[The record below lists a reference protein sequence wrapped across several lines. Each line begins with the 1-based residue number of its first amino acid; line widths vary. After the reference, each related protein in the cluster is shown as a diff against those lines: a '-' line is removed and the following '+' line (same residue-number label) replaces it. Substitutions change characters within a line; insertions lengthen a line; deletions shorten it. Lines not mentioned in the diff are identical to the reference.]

1 MMESNLAQIERAEE
15 LLRQAMLT
23 SNVESLD
30 ALISP
35 NLVFTTHF
43 GSVISK
49 HDDLEVHRSG
59 VLKFH
64 TIELTEQKILAISDV
79 MFVSVRAQVTGIF
92 EDSHF
97 QDDIRFSR
105 FWQKTSAH
113 QWQVVFGQATSVQK
127 KL

>member
-1 MMESNLAQIERAEE
+1 MQSNLAQIELSEE

-23 SNVESLD
+23 SDVESLN

-49 HDDLEVHRSG
+49 QDDLEAHRSG
-59 VLKFH
+59 ALKFH
-64 TIELTEQKILAISDV
+64 AIELSEKQILAISDL
-79 MFVSVRAQVTGIF
+79 MYVSVRARVTGNF
-92 EDSHF
+92 GNSRF

-105 FWQKTSAH
+105 IWQQTSE
-113 QWQVVFGQATSVQK
+113 QRWQVVFGQATAVQN

>member
-23 SNVESLD
+23 SDVESLD

-35 NLVFTTHF
+35 DLVFTTHF

-49 HDDLEVHRSG
+49 HDDLEIHRRG

-64 TIELTEQKILAISDV
+64 TIELTEQKILAMSNV
-79 MFVSVRAQVTGIF
+79 MFVSVRARVTGIF
-92 EDSHF
+92 GNSHF
-97 QDDIRFSR
+97 QDPAPREERHGINQRR
-105 FWQKTSAH
+105 NHGALRAH
-113 QWQVVFGQATSVQK
+113 AGAGEGGE
-127 KL
+127 